1 MSLKFVKMHG
11 LGNDFIV
18 LDGVQHPIQ
27 LTPQEISQLSC
38 RHTGIGF
45 DQCLIVE
52 KSHHQ
57 GIDFSY
63 RIINADGQEVGQC
76 GNGARC
82 LARFIRHY
90 GLSDKNRIKVA
101 TSTTHMMLEINQ
113 NDTVTVQM
121 NTPRF
126 DAKSIP
132 TTASIKNDHLVFDD
146 VDTPSLVYAVNVGN
160 PHAVMVVEDIETAP
174 VDTLGQTLC
183 HHTDFPDQANIGFM
197 EVLDNS
203 HIKLR
208 VYERGCGETQACGS
222 GAVAAAL
229 IGMHYLKLNQNIQID
244 LPGGSLHVSW
254 EGLGKEVYLTGT
266 ATFIYEGQLF
276 DTYLQEGKT

>member
-1 MSLKFVKMHG
+1 MSIKFVKMHG

-18 LDGVQHPIQ
+18 LDGTQHAIQ
-27 LTPQEISQLSC
+27 LTPQDISQLSC

-52 KSHHQ
+52 KSHNDD
-57 GIDFSY
+57 IDFFY

-82 LARFIRHY
+82 LARFIAHY
-90 GLSDKNRIKVA
+90 GLSDKKQIKVA
-101 TSTTHMMLEINQ
+101 TPTTHMTLQINS

-121 NTPRF
+121 SPPLF
-126 DAKSIP
+126 DSDSIP
-132 TTASIKNDHLVFDD
+132 TTAFIQNEHLVINDIN
-146 VDTPSLVYAVNVGN
+146 TPSPVYAVNVGN
-160 PHAVMVVEDIETAP
+160 PHAVMVVKSIENAP
-174 VDTLGQTLC
+174 VDVLGQSLC
-183 HHTDFPDQANIGFM
+183 HHPVFPEQANIGFM
-197 EVLDNS
+197 EIMDKG

-229 IGMHYLKLNQNIQID
+229 IGIKYLQLNQNIQVD
-244 LPGGSLHVSW
+244 LPGGSLHISW
-254 EGLGKEVYLTGT
+254 AGLGKAVYLTGT

-276 DTYLQEGKT
+276 DTYLQEM